1 MHSLWRVDAD
11 EANCFG
17 VFSNCDGQGV
27 SVGDMRDGSDNA
39 TTRIR
44 RDAGGSAR
52 CEGETNAHDDRSCC
66 ARRSALLFLDA
77 LDESAGTETATAA
90 H

>member
-1 MHSLWRVDAD
+1 MHSLGCIDAD
-11 EANCFG
+11 ETNCLS
-17 VFSNCDGQGV
+17 VFSHRDGQGV
-27 SVGDMRDGSDNA
+27 PVGDVHNRAENA

-44 RDAGGSAR
+44 WDAGGGAR
-52 CEGETNAHDDRSCC
+52 CESETNAHDDRSCC